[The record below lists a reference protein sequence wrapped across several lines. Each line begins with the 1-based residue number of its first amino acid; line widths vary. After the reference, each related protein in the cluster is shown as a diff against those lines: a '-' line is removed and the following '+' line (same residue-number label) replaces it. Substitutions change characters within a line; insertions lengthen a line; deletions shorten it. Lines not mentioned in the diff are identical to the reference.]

1 MKGKQILII
10 DDDKVATEP
19 FARRLEKR
27 GFSVAL
33 LHDSNNA
40 LETIAEKRPDLV
52 LLDIMMPGLSGID
65 VLKAVRQTQLAIELP
80 VVMMT
85 ARDESSDITECL
97 KLGANDYLT
106 KPVDIEVALARI
118 NTQLTLIDL
127 NRANIQKKQLET
139 LNAMIITYN
148 HQINNPLT
156 AAIIGLGKDVTKL
169 TQERLEA
176 ANQSLDR
183 IADIVRNI
191 EQAVNEIPE
200 LEEYINGEQ
209 MIKLD

>member
-1 MKGKQILII
+1 MKGKRILII

-19 FARRLEKR
+19 FAKRLEKR
-27 GFSVAL
+27 GFSVVL
-33 LHDSNNA
+33 QHDSNNA
-40 LETIAEKRPDLV
+40 LEVISEEKPDLV
-52 LLDIMMPGLSGID
+52 LLDIMMPGLSGTDI
-65 VLKAVRQTQLAIELP
+65 LKAVRQNHPAIELP

-97 KLGANDYLT
+97 RLGANDYLT
-106 KPVDIEVALARI
+106 KPVDMEVALARI
-118 NTQLTLIDL
+118 NTQLTLMDL
-127 NRANIQKKQLET
+127 NKANIQKKQLET

-156 AAIIGLGKDVTKL
+156 AAIIGLGTDVNKL
-169 TQERLEA
+169 TQEGLDAVNNSLE
-176 ANQSLDR
+176 R

-191 EQAVNEIPE
+191 EQAASDVPE
-200 LEEYINGEQ
+200 MEEYIGSEQ